1 MTVKKEENRISNGVK
16 IPFQKIE
23 KIAQSRFESALSCHD
38 WDHVLRVYN
47 LALLIGKKE
56 KADINVVKVA
66 ALLHDIKRSEEM
78 LSNGKFCH
86 ALEGA
91 KEAEKILQSLGLEKK
106 FIAAIK
112 HCIEAHRFRND
123 IEPTSLEAKV
133 LSDADKLDAL
143 GAIGVGRGFLWS
155 GKHGLRLH
163 NTDPNVIRR
172 NKPYSRE
179 HCLYAEYMIKL
190 RFLKDKIFTKTG
202 HKIARERTIFMKN
215 FLERL
220 DKEVK
225 GKL

>member
-1 MTVKKEENRISNGVK
+1 MK
-16 IPFQKIE
+16 ILLKKIE
-23 KIAQSRFESALSCHD
+23 KIAKGHFRSALSCHD
-38 WDHVLRVYN
+38 WDHVQRVYN
-47 LALLIGKKE
+47 LALLIGKNE
-56 KADINVVKVA
+56 KAKMNIVKVA
-66 ALLHDIKRSEEM
+66 VLLHDIKRNEEM
-78 LSNGKFCH
+78 LCGGKFCH

-91 KEAEKILQSLGLEKK
+91 KEAEKILRQLKLEES
-106 FIAAIK
+106 FVLAVK
-112 HCIEAHRFRND
+112 HSIEAHRFRNN
-123 IEPTSLEAKV
+123 IEPATLEAKV

-163 NTDPNVIRR
+163 NTDSEVTKRDSSN
-172 NKPYSRE
+172 SRE

-190 RFLKDKIFTKTG
+190 RFLKDRMFTKTG
-202 HKIARERTIFMKN
+202 QKIAQERTSFMKS